1 VCVFKVWGESHCW
14 IDIPKIRCWSRLK
27 EELSEWVPKVR
38 CRIWWGGL
46 DKTGWE
52 CIVGDGWKFWWRMS
66 KQCEGM
72 KRRSEAYVSCFTVWN
87 ILHALNVP
95 RPVCLCGCS
104 WWSTVWHSTSVIPWN
119 WASAAEVL
127 QNNYLI
133 WNWSCS
139 WKSKIGIPELWP
151 GLHGPC
157 CLSS

>member
-1 VCVFKVWGESHCW
+1 MIIFSKISENITYYHLVMLCVFKVWGESHCW

-46 DKTGWE
+46 DKTRWE

-72 KRRSEAYVSCFTVWN
+72 KRRSETYVSCFTIWN

-104 WWSTVWHSTSVIPWN
+104 WWSTVWRSSHSMELSIGSRSP
-119 WASAAEVL
+119 AKQLPDLELKLFLEV
-127 QNNYLI
+127 
-133 WNWSCS
+133 
-139 WKSKIGIPELWP
+139 
-151 GLHGPC
+151 
-157 CLSS
+157 